1 MIVKRCFDLVI
12 AGVLLLALVPL
23 LLLIALAVAAG
34 SGSPVIYQAQRVGR
48 GGKSFMMLKFRTM
61 MVGTPGPAIT
71 GRDDPRITRIGAV
84 LRRTKLD
91 ELLQLLNVLR
101 GDMSLVG
108 PRPEDARFVAMY
120 TPEQREVLTVRP
132 GITSPAA
139 VHYRHEETLL
149 VAGTQDFEQAYATTL
164 MPAKLALDLN
174 YVRRRNFWW
183 DIAILCQ
190 SLAAVLRVSSE
201 PPLIA
206 TPDIHQAER
215 AAVNGQYRGQADAG
229 RSHD

>member
-1 MIVKRCFDLVI
+1 MIVKRCFDLVV
-12 AGVLLLALVPL
+12 ASVLLMALLPL
-23 LLLIALAVAAG
+23 LLLIAVAVAAG
-34 SGSPVIYQAQRVGR
+34 SGRPVIYRAQRVGR
-48 GGKSFMMLKFRTM
+48 RGKSFVMLKFRTM
-61 MVGTPGPAIT
+61 VIGTPGPAIT

-84 LRRTKLD
+84 LRHIKFD

-120 TPEQREVLTVRP
+120 TPEQREVLAIRP

-139 VHYRHEETLL
+139 IRYRHEETLL
-149 VAGTQDFEQAYATTL
+149 TSGAPNVERAYGTTL
-164 MPAKLALDLN
+164 MPAKLELDLD

-190 SLAAVLRVSSE
+190 SVAAVL
-201 PPLIA
+201 PWGA
-206 TPDIHQAER
+206 R
-215 AAVNGQYRGQADAG
+215 AATNWDGDSTPAR
-229 RSHD
+229 